1 MNKGELRT
9 HFKELLNRSDCTDA
23 LADTFISQSITRL
36 ERNLRIPAMEK
47 THTYTISSSTT
58 ELTIPVDFL
67 EIIGLHH
74 GNTNLS
80 RLSLAKFIEAE
91 AGNENGTPKFFC
103 RQVDKFSIYP
113 YPTSGSAIL
122 TYYASLPA
130 LVADSDTN
138 SLTAVASDMI
148 IYGALV
154 YAADY
159 FLDERGQLFEGK
171 FQQGVG
177 EIQSY
182 AHDDEISGTVQ
193 AIQPTATYIE

>member
-148 IYGALV
+148 VYGALV

-159 FLDERGQLFEGK
+159 FLDVRGQLFEGK

>member
-9 HFKELLNRSDCTDA
+9 HFKNLLNRSDCSDA
-23 LADTFISQSITRL
+23 LADTFISQSITRM

-47 THTYTISSSTT
+47 THTYTISAATT

-80 RLSLAKFIEAE
+80 RLSLAKFIETE
-91 AGNENGTPKFFC
+91 EGNENGTPRFFC

-113 YPTSGSAIL
+113 YPTSGTVVL
-122 TYYASLPA
+122 TYYASFPA
-130 LVADSDTN
+130 LATDSD
-138 SLTAVASDMI
+138 SHGLTTIASDMI
-148 IYGALV
+148 VYGALV

-171 FQQGVG
+171 FQQGVS

-193 AIQPTATYIE
+193 AIQPTATFIE

>member
-148 IYGALV
+148 VYGALV